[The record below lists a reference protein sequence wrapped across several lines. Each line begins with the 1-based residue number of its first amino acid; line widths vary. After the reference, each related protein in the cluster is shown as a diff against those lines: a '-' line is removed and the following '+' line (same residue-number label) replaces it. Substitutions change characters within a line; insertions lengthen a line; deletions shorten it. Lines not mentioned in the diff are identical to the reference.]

1 MIKKPNLLGLCGII
15 MLVLLWQIGVAVLS
29 QNLPI
34 AAQFAPW
41 LTAQSL
47 YQLFQSGEIFPHLFA
62 SIQRIFIG
70 LGAAL
75 VVGIPIGLALGFSAK
90 MTAFCTPSFQF
101 LRMISPLSWMPIV
114 VIVLGVG
121 DLPIYFLLAFASVW
135 SLILSTSA
143 GVKSIDPQWLL
154 LVRSMSANRK
164 ETMFNIVIPA
174 VAGHIL
180 TGLRVSLGIAW
191 VVLVPCEML
200 GVNEGLGY
208 FILDTRDRLAY
219 DELMAAIVIIGL
231 IGWGL
236 DSLLRIS
243 LGLFGQQ
250 R

>member
-1 MIKKPNLLGLCGII
+1 MKTPHFLGIFG
-15 MLVLLWQIGVAVLS
+15 MLALALFWQLSVLLTA

-34 AAQFAPW
+34 AAQFASLPTAESLW
-41 LTAQSL
+41 QLLT
-47 YQLFQSGEIFPHLFA
+47 SGEIFPHLFA
-62 SIQRIFIG
+62 SLKRIFIG
-70 LGAAL
+70 LAAAL
-75 VVGIPIGLALGFSAK
+75 LIGVPIGLAMGFSPRLAH
-90 MTAFCTPSFQF
+90 FLTPAFQF

-121 DLPIYFLLAFASVW
+121 DLPIYFLLAFAAVW
-135 SLILSTSA
+135 SLIISTTS

-154 LVRSMSANRK
+154 LARSLSASKSETLRK
-164 ETMFNIVIPA
+164 IVVPA
-174 VAGHIL
+174 ITSHVL

-219 DELMAAIVIIGL
+219 SELMAVVVIIGL

-236 DSLLRIS
+236 DSGLRSTLTKI
-243 LGLFGQQ
+243 GN
-250 R
+250 